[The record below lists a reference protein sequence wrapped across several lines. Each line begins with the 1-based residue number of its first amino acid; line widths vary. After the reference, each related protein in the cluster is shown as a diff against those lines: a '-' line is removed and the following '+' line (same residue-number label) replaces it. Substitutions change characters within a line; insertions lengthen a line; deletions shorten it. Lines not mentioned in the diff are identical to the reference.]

1 MTDLPA
7 IVGAAM
13 SDVLSILQVGGTSV
27 TGAIAQGAV
36 AAYLRRRAQD
46 ARDILLEE
54 FRQARIDRLDV
65 ASEDELGGVLF
76 RYFSAI
82 RDNAARLNLRL
93 MAKVMVGQGQRGQ
106 FYADPFHRYATA
118 LASLSRDEVI
128 VLSTFLRLWLPE
140 IKKGGK
146 LEKDL
151 HRELEAA
158 LVPAALPTVRHVKA
172 ALTSGS
178 RSGLLYRLEGAIGH
192 FGYYPSPLLEEVGQ
206 LADFQDA
213 LRAEGISTS
222 STKPSP

>member
-106 FYADPFHRYATA
+106 LYADPFHRYATT
-118 LASLSRDEVI
+118 LANLSREEVI

-146 LEKDL
+146 LEKNL
-151 HRELEAA
+151 HRELEAV
-158 LVPAALPTVRHVKA
+158 LVPAVLPTVRHVKA
-172 ALTSGS
+172 ALTSCRATDNVQS
-178 RSGLLYRLEGAIGH
+178 THPLGH
-192 FGYYPSPLLEEVGQ
+192 
-206 LADFQDA
+206 
-213 LRAEGISTS
+213 
-222 STKPSP
+222 